1 MLPDILKEKK
11 IKSILVEKEEY
22 FDVADI
28 KKNHPDLK
36 IDIGKIV
43 VVKKT
48 EFIKA
53 EDVALLSDFDN
64 AMRHIFKPKK

>member
-11 IKSILVEKEEY
+11 IKSILIEKEEY

-36 IDIGKIV
+36 IDVSQVIII
-43 VVKKT
+43 KKV

-53 EDVALLSDFDN
+53 EYVAPVSDFDN
-64 AMRHIFKPKK
+64 AIKNIFKPKK

>member
-11 IKSILVEKEEY
+11 IKSVLVEKEEY
-22 FDVADI
+22 FDVVDI

-36 IDIGKIV
+36 IDIGRV
-43 VVKKT
+43 VIIEKS

-53 EDVALLSDFDN
+53 EYVSLLSDFDN
-64 AMRHIFKPKK
+64 AIKNIFKPKK

>member
-11 IKSILVEKEEY
+11 IKSILIRKEEY

-36 IDIGKIV
+36 IDTSKVIV
-43 VVKKT
+43 VGKE

-53 EDVALLSDFDN
+53 EYVNFLTDFDQSIKN
-64 AMRHIFKPKK
+64 IFKPKK

>member
-11 IKSILVEKEEY
+11 IKSILVEEEEY

-36 IDIGKIV
+36 IDVSKIV

-53 EDVALLSDFDN
+53 EYVAPLSDFDKAIKN
-64 AMRHIFKPKK
+64 IFKPKK

>member
-11 IKSILVEKEEY
+11 IKSILIQKEEY
-22 FDVADI
+22 FDAADI

-36 IDIGKIV
+36 IDVSQV
-43 VVKKT
+43 VIFKKA

-53 EDVALLSDFDN
+53 EHVALLSGFDH
-64 AMRHIFKPKK
+64 MIKHIFKPKK

>member
-11 IKSILVEKEEY
+11 VKSIIVKKEEY

-36 IDIGKIV
+36 IDTSKV
-43 VVKKT
+43 VAVKKSQ
-48 EFIKA
+48 FIKA
-53 EDVALLSDFDN
+53 EYIFPLSDFDKSIKNVFN
-64 AMRHIFKPKK
+64 ARK

>member
-1 MLPDILKEKK
+1 MLPDLLKEKK

-53 EDVALLSDFDN
+53 EDVAPLSDFDN

>member
-11 IKSILVEKEEY
+11 IKSILIEKEEY
-22 FDVADI
+22 FDAADI

-36 IDIGKIV
+36 IDVSQV
-43 VVKKT
+43 VVFKKA

-53 EDVALLSDFDN
+53 EHVAPLSDFDN
-64 AMRHIFKPKK
+64 VMKNIFKPRK